1 MMEDIKPVLKEGFS
15 DHWEEICALTM
26 VRASGNVPLKRAKDA
41 WAKLYNADDT
51 KPNLNRAGQ
60 YVLFKELADM
70 SKQMVYDLSSMFS
83 RSMSINQ
90 AGEGYN
96 KDKIHVPQIN
106 LALLC
111 SADTGLSVMIRS
123 LPGSVKDIK

>member
-1 MMEDIKPVLKEGFS
+1 
-15 DHWEEICALTM
+15 M

-41 WAKLYNADDT
+41 WAKLYNADDA